1 MFAHNSVGRLG
12 VFLGVLFLT
21 NACAVGE
28 IGDSIGEPRIDV
40 GSSDAALTCPGVSA
54 DVSASDGW
62 ESKEAS
68 QPAPDALYFEV
79 MARPPRANLDAL
91 VAVGAQDIHDFSDA
105 AITVRF
111 SETGLVDVMDD
122 SEYSSDGSFEYDPGV
137 WYNIAISAD
146 VAAGTYD
153 VEIGRCGEKRRNVRR
168 GARFRAEANVYDQLR
183 QLGPLVLPKGLH

>member
-1 MFAHNSVGRLG
+1 MFTHNSVGRLG
-12 VFLGVLFLT
+12 VFLGVLVLT

-79 MARPPRANLDAL
+79 MARPTEANLDAL
-91 VAVGAQDIHDFSDA
+91 VAVGAQRHP
-105 AITVRF
+105 RF
-111 SETGLVDVMDD
+111 
-122 SEYSSDGSFEYDPGV
+122 F
-137 WYNIAISAD
+137 
-146 VAAGTYD
+146 
-153 VEIGRCGEKRRNVRR
+153 RR
-168 GARFRAEANVYDQLR
+168 GDY
-183 QLGPLVLPKGLH
+183 GSVLEDRPRRCHGRL